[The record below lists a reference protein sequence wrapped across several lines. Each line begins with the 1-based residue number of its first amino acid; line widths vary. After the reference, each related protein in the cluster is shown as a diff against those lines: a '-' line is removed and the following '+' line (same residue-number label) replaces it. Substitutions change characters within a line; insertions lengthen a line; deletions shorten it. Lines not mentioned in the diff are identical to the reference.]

1 MKKLIKWI
9 VGLGTVGTA
18 IGLLAVRL
26 IKKSKSTSSDIK
38 ADSTNSN
45 KEETDSD
52 TFDLDQDL
60 EPTQERSYVSLQAA
74 QPDDL
79 TEKSDVDSADS
90 SEVETQP
97 AVSDESNDTI
107 AEKRIIKKKADG
119 SILHLIKLND
129 PLLFF
134 IKIQPVFLSSIPMPY
149 RVVELL
155 HGFSPHS
162 CLHNLTESPLFL
174 YCLHYLLHNTLISHK
189 L

>member
-38 ADSTNSN
+38 ADSTDSN

-74 QPDDL
+74 RPDDL

-90 SEVETQP
+90 SE
-97 AVSDESNDTI
+97 
-107 AEKRIIKKKADG
+107 ADG

-134 IKIQPVFLSSIPMPY
+134 IKIQPVLLSSISMPY

>member
-38 ADSTNSN
+38 ADSTDSN

-60 EPTQERSYVSLQAA
+60 EPTQE
-74 QPDDL
+74 
-79 TEKSDVDSADS
+79 
-90 SEVETQP
+90 
-97 AVSDESNDTI
+97 
-107 AEKRIIKKKADG
+107 IIKKKADG

-134 IKIQPVFLSSIPMPY
+134 IKIQPVLLSSISMPY

>member
-38 ADSTNSN
+38 ADSTDSN

-52 TFDLDQDL
+52 TFDL

-107 AEKRIIKKKADG
+107 AE
-119 SILHLIKLND
+119 N
-129 PLLFF
+129 
-134 IKIQPVFLSSIPMPY
+134 
-149 RVVELL
+149 E
-155 HGFSPHS
+155 
-162 CLHNLTESPLFL
+162 
-174 YCLHYLLHNTLISHK
+174 
-189 L
+189 

>member
-38 ADSTNSN
+38 ADSTDSN

-97 AVSDESNDTI
+97 KRLAKQSN
-107 AEKRIIKKKADG
+107 A
-119 SILHLIKLND
+119 LFL
-129 PLLFF
+129 LLF
-134 IKIQPVFLSSIPMPY
+134 V
-149 RVVELL
+149 
-155 HGFSPHS
+155 
-162 CLHNLTESPLFL
+162 LFL
-174 YCLHYLLHNTLISHK
+174 FTKKNCVSG
-189 L
+189 

>member
-38 ADSTNSN
+38 ADSTDSN
-45 KEETDSD
+45 KEADSD

-79 TEKSDVDSADS
+79 
-90 SEVETQP
+90 SE
-97 AVSDESNDTI
+97 
-107 AEKRIIKKKADG
+107 
-119 SILHLIKLND
+119 
-129 PLLFF
+129 
-134 IKIQPVFLSSIPMPY
+134 
-149 RVVELL
+149 
-155 HGFSPHS
+155 
-162 CLHNLTESPLFL
+162 
-174 YCLHYLLHNTLISHK
+174 
-189 L
+189 

>member
-38 ADSTNSN
+38 A
-45 KEETDSD
+45 ETDSD

-97 AVSDESNDTI
+97 AVSDESDDTI
-107 AEKRIIKKKADG
+107 AE
-119 SILHLIKLND
+119 N
-129 PLLFF
+129 
-134 IKIQPVFLSSIPMPY
+134 
-149 RVVELL
+149 E
-155 HGFSPHS
+155 
-162 CLHNLTESPLFL
+162 
-174 YCLHYLLHNTLISHK
+174 
-189 L
+189 

>member
-38 ADSTNSN
+38 ADSTDSN

-52 TFDLDQDL
+52 TLDQDL

-74 QPDDL
+74 RPDDL

-90 SEVETQP
+90 SEAETQP
-97 AVSDESNDTI
+97 AVSDESDDTI
-107 AEKRIIKKKADG
+107 AE
-119 SILHLIKLND
+119 N
-129 PLLFF
+129 
-134 IKIQPVFLSSIPMPY
+134 
-149 RVVELL
+149 E
-155 HGFSPHS
+155 
-162 CLHNLTESPLFL
+162 
-174 YCLHYLLHNTLISHK
+174 
-189 L
+189 